1 MKRYSV
7 FSLLLVLFST
17 SLMLTSCK
25 KGEEDPALSLR
36 SRYARVVGD
45 WKLHSG
51 STAFSAPFQA
61 DRKET
66 YTDAQVVYDS
76 AGVKKYHAF
85 TWDFSF
91 ENDGTFTS
99 VKKETAPGGLEQ
111 VETVKG
117 RWQFTMKNKQDDL
130 KNREGI
136 MLTIT
141 HFALSSGGALSTSE
155 TINPVF
161 GEIWMLER
169 LSHHEFTILM
179 SESESVPPGIR
190 KMEAKFNFRSLKKSV
205 VV

>member
-7 FSLLLVLFST
+7 FSLLLVLFGAG
-17 SLMLTSCK
+17 LMLTSCK

-51 STAFSAPFQA
+51 NVAYYAPFQD

-66 YTDAQVVYDS
+66 YTDSQIVYDS

-99 VKKETAPGGLEQ
+99 VKKETAPGGLEE

-117 RWQFTMKNKQDDL
+117 RWQFTLKNEKDDL

-136 MLTIT
+136 LLSIT
-141 HFALSSGGALSTSE
+141 HYALSSGGALSTFE
-155 TINPVF
+155 TKNPVV
-161 GEIWMLER
+161 GELWMLER
-169 LSHHEFTILM
+169 LSHHEFTIRVDQ
-179 SESESVPPGIR
+179 SESVPPGTR
-190 KMEAKFNFRSLKKSV
+190 KTEAKLNFRSLKKSV